1 MELIQIKLQL
11 EKKKKRKRNLIVFKT
26 LYNSVI
32 ILKKKFCLL
41 ELNFLKTT

>member
-11 EKKKKRKRNLIVFKT
+11 EKKRKRNLIVFKT

-32 ILKKKFCLL
+32 ILNKKFCLL